1 MKKISLM
8 LIAVIACFV
17 TAQAQTGAQAQVK
30 AGDVIKFNEL
40 THNFGNI
47 QEADGDVSCDFIFT
61 NIGTEPVSIVRAT
74 STCGC
79 TAPTYPKAPIAPG
92 EQGKISVTYHAKG
105 RPGQFTKNVTATVMV
120 GNSTFNQILQIKGV
134 VIPEVKK

>member
-1 MKKISLM
+1 MKKTTLM
-8 LIAVIACFV
+8 LAAFIACFM
-17 TAQAQTGAQAQVK
+17 TMQAQTSTQPQIK
-30 AGDVIKFNEL
+30 ASDIIKFNEQ
-40 THNFGNI
+40 THDFGNI

-61 NIGTEPVSIVRAT
+61 NIGAEPISIVKAT

-105 RPGQFTKNVTATVMV
+105 RPGQFTKNVTATVMAGTQAV
-120 GNSTFNQILQIKGV
+120 RQILQIKGV
-134 VIPEVKK
+134 VIPEIKK

>member
-1 MKKISLM
+1 MKRISLM
-8 LIAVIACFV
+8 LIAVIACFISV
-17 TAQAQTGAQAQVK
+17 QAQTSTPTQIK
-30 AGDVIKFNEL
+30 AGDTIKFNER

-47 QEADGDVSCDFIFT
+47 QEADGDVTCDFIFT
-61 NIGTEPVSIVRAT
+61 NIGTEPISIVKAT

-92 EQGKISVTYHAKG
+92 EQGPISVTYHAKG
-105 RPGQFTKNVTATVMV
+105 RPGQFTKNITVTVLA
-120 GNSTFNQILQIKGV
+120 GESTFTQILQIRGV